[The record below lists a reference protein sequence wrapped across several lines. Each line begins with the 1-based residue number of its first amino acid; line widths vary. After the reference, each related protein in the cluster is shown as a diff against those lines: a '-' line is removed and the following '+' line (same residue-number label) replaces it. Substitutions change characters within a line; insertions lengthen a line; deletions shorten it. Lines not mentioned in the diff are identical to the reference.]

1 MKVSV
6 MSKKSSVSNVETV
19 ERRMHWRDR
28 RAESDRRNTGR
39 LNLNS
44 TECRS
49 ESPRRA
55 ADIGGELSDGDVWWN
70 KSVTSYE

>member
-1 MKVSV
+1 MKVFV
-6 MSKKSSVSNVETV
+6 MSEKNSFSNIETV

-28 RAESDRRNTGR
+28 RTGSDRRSSMR

-49 ESPRRA
+49 ESPRRS
-55 ADIGGELSDGDVWWN
+55 ADVGGELSDGDVWWN
-70 KSVTSYE
+70 KSVAPYE

>member
-28 RAESDRRNTGR
+28 RTDSDRRSSMR

-44 TECRS
+44 ADCRS
-49 ESPRRA
+49 EPPRRA
-55 ADIGGELSDGDVWWN
+55 ADISGELSDGDVWWN
-70 KSVTSYE
+70 KSVTPYE